1 MNISN
6 KKNIFLNLYQDMIE
20 IENDTNY
27 ILDKKRLN
35 NWREQLL
42 TS

>member
-1 MNISN
+1 MNIGN

>member
-20 IENDTNY
+20 IENDSNY